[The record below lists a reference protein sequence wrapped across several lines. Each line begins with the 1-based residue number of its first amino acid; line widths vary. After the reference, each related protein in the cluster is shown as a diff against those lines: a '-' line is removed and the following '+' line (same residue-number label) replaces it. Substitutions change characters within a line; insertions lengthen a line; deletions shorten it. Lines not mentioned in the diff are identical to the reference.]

1 MRVPLSWLR
10 QHCPTSLPAE
20 ELADLLTNH
29 GVEIERILR
38 PWADLSGVRVARVLE
53 VQDHPNADRLVV
65 AAVDGGEGE
74 RRVVVGVRNM
84 GPGDLVPYA
93 PPGATLPGFEGPLE
107 RRELRGVTSDG
118 MLCSPKELGISADHS
133 GILVL
138 DDDADLG
145 MEPGRDLAE
154 ALELADAVLDIEV
167 KPNRPDTMSIV
178 GVAREVAAITGE
190 DLRLPSVSLATGP
203 EKAEEASTLEVL
215 DPERCPRYVARVIR
229 GVRPG
234 PSPLPAQIRL
244 AAAGMRPLMN
254 VVDATNYAMLEL
266 GQPMHPFD
274 LSLLAGPG
282 IEVRRVAAGERL
294 TTLDG
299 VDRELTDD
307 DLLIC
312 DVERPVALAGVMGG
326 ASSEVS
332 ERTTDVLVESALF
345 EPRGIFRTSRRLKLR
360 TEASIRFERG
370 PDPEGVAPAAERAAA
385 LIVEWSGGVVLNG
398 QLDVGEVPER
408 RRVSVRP
415 SRASG
420 LLGVELSSTDVRE
433 ALGRL
438 RLPVVEEDE
447 ERLTVEVPG
456 FRVDLAEEA
465 DLVEEV
471 GRMTGY
477 EAVPSTLPGVRQ
489 AGGLDRTQRLAR
501 RVRDVL
507 AGAGLWEA
515 RLWTFVPASD
525 PELFGDSRSS
535 GIRLANPVAED
546 ESSLRTSLLPGLLRA
561 ARRNVAH
568 RRGSVRLFEVGTT
581 FVARDGEP
589 EEVARVAAVL
599 TGPTEEEWPG
609 TRRETDFL
617 DAKGV
622 LAHLLDSLGVEGWSL
637 SQFAVEPFHPGR
649 CTQVIVP
656 AAPPIGELGE
666 LHPRVAEGFDLPGRV
681 AAFELELVPLLG
693 AASAERRYREISRYP
708 PVHRDLAFVVDRD
721 VPAGAVR
728 VGLVE
733 EAGDLLDQALLF
745 DVYEGDPLPGGK
757 KSLAFS
763 VDFRALDRTLTDDE
777 VEERVRAVAD
787 RLRRD
792 VGAELRAG

>member
-10 QHCPTSLPAE
+10 EHCPTTLSAE
-20 ELADLLTNH
+20 ELSDLLTNH
-29 GVEIERILR
+29 GVEVERILR
-38 PWADLSGVRVARVLE
+38 PWARLSGVRVARVLE
-53 VQDHPNADRLVV
+53 VRDHPNADRLVV
-65 AAVDGGEGE
+65 ASVDAGEGE
-74 RRVVVGVRNM
+74 RQVVVGVRNM

-93 PPGATLPGFEGPLE
+93 PPGSTLPGFDGPLE
-107 RRELRGVTSDG
+107 RRELRGVSSDG
-118 MLCSPKELGISADHS
+118 MLCSPKELAISGDHS
-133 GILVL
+133 AILIL
-138 DDDADLG
+138 DGGDAG
-145 MEPGRDLAE
+145 MEPGRDLGE
-154 ALELADAVLDIEV
+154 ALGLADAVLDIEV
-167 KPNRPDTMSIV
+167 KPNRPDTMSVV

-190 DLRLPSVSLATGP
+190 DLRLPSTTLAAGP
-203 EKAEEASTLEVL
+203 EKAEEAASLEVL

-229 GVRPG
+229 GVTPG
-234 PSPLPAQIRL
+234 PSPVVAQVRL
-244 AAAGMRPLMN
+244 TAAGMRPLLN

-274 LSLLAGPG
+274 LALLAGPG
-282 IEVRRVAAGERL
+282 IRVRRAEAGERL
-294 TTLDG
+294 ETLDG
-299 VDRELTDD
+299 ADRELTED

-312 DVERPVALAGVMGG
+312 DPERPVALAGVIGG

-332 ERTTDVLVESALF
+332 DGTTDVLVESALF

-385 LIVEWSGGVVLNG
+385 LIVEWSGGVVLDG
-398 QLDVGEVPER
+398 ALDVGEVPER

-415 SRASG
+415 SRAAG
-420 LLGVELSSTDVRE
+420 LLGMELSSADVRE

-438 RLPVVEEDE
+438 RLPVVEDEDD
-447 ERLTVEVPG
+447 RVTVEVPG
-456 FRVDLAEEA
+456 YRVDLTEEA

-501 RVRDVL
+501 RARDVL
-507 AGAGLWEA
+507 AGAGLWET
-515 RLWTFVPASD
+515 RLWTFVPPSD
-525 PELFGDSRSS
+525 PELFGDSRRV
-535 GIRLANPVAED
+535 GVRLANPVAED
-546 ESSLRTSLLPGLLRA
+546 ESTLRTSLLPGLLRA

-568 RRGSVRLFEVGTT
+568 RRRSVRLFEVGTT
-581 FVARDGEP
+581 FVSADREPREIARL
-589 EEVARVAAVL
+589 AAVL
-599 TGPTEEEWPG
+599 TGSTDEEWPG
-609 TRRETDFL
+609 SRREMDFL

-622 LAHLLDSLGVEGWSL
+622 LAHLLDSLGVDGWGL
-637 SQFAVEPFHPGR
+637 SQFAVDPFHPGR

-656 AAPPIGELGE
+656 GAPPIGELGE
-666 LHPRVAEGFDLPGRV
+666 LHPRVAEAFDLPGRV
-681 AAFELELVPLLG
+681 AAFELELEPLLQ
-693 AASAERRYREISRYP
+693 AATTGRRYRDISRYP
-708 PVHRDLAFVVDRD
+708 PVHRDLAFVVDGD

-728 VGLVE
+728 DGLVE
-733 EAGDLLDQALLF
+733 EAGDLLDRALLF
-745 DVYEGDPLPGGK
+745 DVYEGDPLPVGK

-763 VDFRALDRTLTDDE
+763 VDFRALDRTLTDQE
-777 VEERVRAVAD
+777 VEERVRAIAD

>member
-10 QHCPTSLPAE
+10 DHCPTSLSAE

-29 GVEIERILR
+29 GVEVERIVR

-53 VQDHPNADRLVV
+53 VRDHPNADRLVV
-65 AAVDGGEGE
+65 ASVDAAEGE
-74 RRVVVGVRNM
+74 RQVVVGVRNI

-93 PPGATLPGFEGPLE
+93 PPGAALPGFDGPLE
-107 RRELRGVTSDG
+107 RRELRGVASDG
-118 MLCSPKELGISADHS
+118 MLCSPKELAISGDHS

-138 DDDADLG
+138 DGDL
-145 MEPGRDLAE
+145 EPGRDLAE
-154 ALELADAVLDIEV
+154 ALGLEDPVLDIEV

-178 GVAREVAAITGE
+178 GVARAVAALTGE
-190 DLRLPSVSLATGP
+190 DLRLPSTTLAAGP
-203 EKAEEASTLEVL
+203 EKAEEAASLEVL
-215 DPERCPRYVARVIR
+215 DLERCPRYVARVIR

-234 PSPLPAQIRL
+234 RSPVMAQVRL
-244 AAAGMRPLMN
+244 TAAGMRPLGG

-274 LSLLAGPG
+274 LALLAGPG
-282 IEVRRVAAGERL
+282 IQVRRAGAGERL
-294 TTLDG
+294 ETLDG
-299 VDRELTDD
+299 VQRELTDD

-332 ERTTDVLVESALF
+332 DGTTDVLLESALF

-385 LIVEWSGGVVLNG
+385 LIVEWSGGVVLDG

-415 SRASG
+415 SRAAG
-420 LLGVELSSTDVRE
+420 LLGMDLSSADVRD

-438 RLPVVEEDE
+438 RLPVVEDGDDL
-447 ERLTVEVPG
+447 LTVEVPG
-456 FRVDLAEEA
+456 YRVDLTEEA
-465 DLVEEV
+465 DLIEEV
-471 GRMTGY
+471 GRMSGY
-477 EAVPSTLPGVRQ
+477 EAIPSTLPGIRQ
-489 AGGLDRTQRLAR
+489 AGGLDRTQRVAR

-507 AGAGLWEA
+507 AGAGLWET
-515 RLWTFVPASD
+515 RSWTFVPASD
-525 PELFGDSRSS
+525 PELFGDSRRVA
-535 GIRLANPVAED
+535 IRLANPVAED

-568 RRGSVRLFEVGTT
+568 RRGSIRLFEVGNT
-581 FVARDGEP
+581 FGAPEGETR
-589 EEVARVAAVL
+589 EVPRLAAVL
-599 TGPTEEEWPG
+599 TGSTEEEWPG
-609 TRRETDFL
+609 ARRETDFL

-622 LAHLLDSLGVEGWSL
+622 LVHLMDSLGVEGWSL
-637 SQFAVEPFHPGR
+637 SQFALDPFHPGR
-649 CTQVIVP
+649 CTEVIVP
-656 AAPPIGELGE
+656 GEPPIGEVGE
-666 LHPRVAEGFDLPGRV
+666 IHPRVAEAFDLPGRV
-681 AAFELELVPLLG
+681 AAFELELTPLL
-693 AASAERRYREISRYP
+693 AAAGGVRGYREISRYP
-708 PVHRDLAFVVDRD
+708 PVHRDLAFVVDGD
-721 VPAGAVR
+721 VPVGAVR
-728 VGLVE
+728 EGLVE
-733 EAGDLLDQALLF
+733 EAGDLLDRALLF
-745 DVYEGDPLPGGK
+745 DVYEGDPLPAGK

-777 VEERVRAVAD
+777 VEQRVRAIAD
-787 RLRRD
+787 RLRREA
-792 VGAELRAG
+792 GAELRAG